1 MGDRCTRTNLR
12 AFVNLDI
19 REDESCQRGSTMTA
33 LRNVDRTQVEDP
45 SELAETL
52 NDIYRRIAALE
63 VAIKMTRQSE
73 VR

>member
-1 MGDRCTRTNLR
+1 
-12 AFVNLDI
+12 
-19 REDESCQRGSTMTA
+19 MTA